1 MKLQILVSALKQDV
15 RQLAQRMRLPADT
28 ILIDQC
34 DENRYEEWEQDGVSV
49 RCWHFAERG
58 VGLSRNNALLR
69 ADGDIALFSDEDIVY
84 DEGAAER
91 ILRAFEQHPEADML
105 LFNVRVQES
114 PQNIL
119 DRQLSPGTLV
129 QQRALSGLQ
138 HCGSDTEDAGKEPD
152 LFALFRG
159 RGKICQR

>member
-114 PQNIL
+114 RRTYWTDTWQ
-119 DRQLSPGTLV
+119 
-129 QQRALSGLQ
+129 SGWE
-138 HCGSDTEDAGKEPD
+138 TESS
-152 LFALFRG
+152 
-159 RGKICQR
+159 